1 MFHLKNT
8 AYIIYLFS
16 IKDVG
21 NCFLLRSLY
30 DSIFDFCIARNQDIM
45 IKSAIGIVFIML
57 AWTIVTYVA
66 SSLGYTKI

>member
-1 MFHLKNT
+1 MQLNR
-8 AYIIYLFS
+8 ALVLFS
-16 IKDVG
+16 ILPSS
-21 NCFLLRSLY
+21 FRS
-30 DSIFDFCIARNQDIM
+30 QDIM